1 MKPIVFVDTSFLVAL
16 LDPRDSEHRK
26 ALSLVR
32 KLHKKRTGLLS
43 SDAILL
49 ELANYFSRSPLR
61 SEAIAWIDAIRAN
74 AEWEIISLER
84 PLVLQGESRYRR
96 YRDKS
101 WSLTDCISMEV
112 MEERGLAEVATA
124 DKDFAQAGFRVL
136 MR

>member
-32 KLHKKRTGLLS
+32 RLDKRRTGLLS
-43 SDAILL
+43 SDAVLL

-74 AEWEIISLER
+74 AEWEVIALER

-101 WSLTDCISMEV
+101 
-112 MEERGLAEVATA
+112 
-124 DKDFAQAGFRVL
+124 
-136 MR
+136 